1 MEAKKLKIKSRWVK
15 RMNIR
20 RFEITFEW
28 NKSLLLSNKAKNP
41 RTIGLDK
48 RNDDFFDRMT
58 FADFDCP

>member
-1 MEAKKLKIKSRWVK
+1 
-15 RMNIR
+15 MNIR

-28 NKSLLLSNKAKNP
+28 NKSLLLTNKAKNP

-48 RNDDFFDRMT
+48 RNDDFLDRTT